1 MVACGDLYAYLNHP
15 SISEDDLDM
24 LNRLD
29 SSGLLDIID
38 EASKKNFN
46 KLNKTE
52 TLKSILLAYN
62 MFKYER

>member
-1 MVACGDLYAYLNHP
+1 MIACGDLYTYLNRP
-15 SISEDDLDM
+15 SVSQADLDM

-52 TLKSILLAYN
+52 TLKSILLAY
-62 MFKYER
+62 ERFNY

>member
-1 MVACGDLYAYLNHP
+1 MVACGDLYTYLNRP
-15 SISEDDLDM
+15 SISQVDLDM

-52 TLKSILLAYN
+52 TLRSILLAY
-62 MFKYER
+62 ERFNC

>member
-1 MVACGDLYAYLNHP
+1 MVACGDLYTYLNH
-15 SISEDDLDM
+15 SISQSDLDM
-24 LNRLD
+24 LHRLD

-52 TLKSILLAYN
+52 TLKSILLAY
-62 MFKYER
+62 ERFNY

>member
-1 MVACGDLYAYLNHP
+1 MIACGDLYTYLSH
-15 SISEDDLDM
+15 SISQDDLDM

-52 TLKSILLAYN
+52 TLKSILLAY
-62 MFKYER
+62 ERFNY

>member
-1 MVACGDLYAYLNHP
+1 MVACGDLYAYLNRP
-15 SISEDDLDM
+15 SISQADLDM

-52 TLKSILLAYN
+52 TLKKILLAYDRFN
-62 MFKYER
+62 Y